1 MFSKKKTLPPSHKW
15 NRSFLT
21 SFVSDLV
28 KGGFTELTVKLP
40 IDLRTVLNDQLTE
53 DQIISNLKSRELSFE
68 EFLDRERNYKAV
80 ILVCKNPA
88 TNETIKILF
97 GNMSEKTNFGDATFP
112 SGHSASSTLYVQS
125 PDPARVYP
133 LFDFIY
139 EYLTKQD
146 TSTLAGSI
154 SGFFSLILITAEI
167 ITLLTYGQGFFQVIW
182 NAHPAIDII
191 VTLIGILMV
200 YYFYKTPVGLSVN
213 DRQTANLPNF
223 IRRAIRGEL
232 RDNPIVSIIVSIIAT
247 LITALILH
255 LLGL

>member
-1 MFSKKKTLPPSHKW
+1 MFSKRKSLPPSKKW
-15 NRSFLT
+15 DRSFLA
-21 SFVSDLV
+21 SFASDLA
-28 KGGFTELTVKLP
+28 KGGFNDLIVKLP
-40 IDLRTVLNDQLTE
+40 IDLGLVLNEQLTH
-53 DQIISNLKSRELSFE
+53 DQIISKLKSRDLSFD
-68 EFLDRERNYKAV
+68 EFLDRERNYKAM
-80 ILVCKNPA
+80 ILVCKNPT

-97 GNMSEKTNFGDATFP
+97 GNMSEKTSFDDSTFP

-139 EYLTKQD
+139 EYLTKQG
-146 TSTLAGSI
+146 TSTLPGSI
-154 SGFFSLILITAEI
+154 VSFFALIFIAAEI
-167 ITLLTYGQGFFQVIW
+167 ITLLTSGQGFFQVIW

-191 VTLIGILMV
+191 VTLIGVLLV
-200 YYFYKTPVGLSVN
+200 YSFFKAPIGVSVN

-223 IRRAIRGEL
+223 VRRAIRGEM

-255 LLGL
+255 VLGL